1 MSSMEKWIDRYMNYI
16 AVEKGLSRN
25 TLDSYGG
32 DLVRY
37 ADFLRGL
44 GIDEIGKTSK
54 TEAMAYLLSLWKQGL
69 SPKTVAR
76 SISVLR
82 GFYRW
87 LADEGVLAGNPLED
101 MESPRTRRSL
111 PEVLSVDEVESLLN
125 QPDPSH
131 PIGMRDKAMLELLY
145 AAGLRVSELTQ
156 LPLSNVNVEAGF
168 VIVLGKGSKQRVVPM
183 GQEAIHWLNQYLEDS
198 RTKLLGNKRSP
209 LVFVSQWGRGMSRQA
224 FWKTIKKYALMAGIR
239 KKISPHT
246 IRHSFASHL
255 LEGGADLRS
264 VQSLLGHVDIST
276 TQIYTH
282 VTRERLKRVHARY
295 HPRP

>member
-1 MSSMEKWIDRYMNYI
+1 MEKWIDSYMNYI
-16 AVEKGLSRN
+16 TVEKGLSRN

-156 LPLSNVNVEAGF
+156 LPLSNVNVEAGY
-168 VIVLGKGSKQRVVPM
+168 VIVLGKGGKQRIVPM
-183 GQEAIHWLNQYLEDS
+183 GQEALHWLSHYLEDS
-198 RTKLLGNKRSP
+198 RSRLLGDKRSP
-209 LVFVSQWGRGMSRQA
+209 LVFVSQWRRGMSRQA
-224 FWKTIKKYALMAGIR
+224 FWKIIKKYALMAGIR

>member
-1 MSSMEKWIDRYMNYI
+1 MEKWIDSYMNYI
-16 AVEKGLSRN
+16 TVEKGLSRN

-37 ADFLRGL
+37 ADFLGGL

-156 LPLSNVNVEAGF
+156 LPLSNVNVEAGY
-168 VIVLGKGSKQRVVPM
+168 VIVLGKGGKQRIVPM
-183 GQEAIHWLNQYLEDS
+183 GQEALHWLSQYLEDS
-198 RTKLLGNKRSP
+198 RSRLLGDKRSP
-209 LVFVSQWGRGMSRQA
+209 LVFVSQWRRGMSRQA
-224 FWKTIKKYALMAGIR
+224 FWKIIKKYALMAGIR

>member
-1 MSSMEKWIDRYMNYI
+1 MERWIDSYMNYI
-16 AVEKGLSRN
+16 TVEKGLSVN
-25 TLDSYGG
+25 TLDSYSG

-37 ADFLRGL
+37 ANFLRGM
-44 GIDEIGKTSK
+44 GIVDIGETSK
-54 TEAMAYLLSLWKQGL
+54 LEVMAYLLSLRKQSL
-69 SPKTVAR
+69 SGKTVAR

-87 LADEGVLAGNPLED
+87 LSDEGVLQGNPLED
-101 MESPRTRRSL
+101 MESPRTTRSL
-111 PEVLSVDEVESLLN
+111 PEVLSLDEVESLLN
-125 QPDPSH
+125 QPDPSN

-145 AAGLRVSELTQ
+145 ATGLRVSELTN
-156 LPLSNVNVEAGF
+156 LVLNDINMEAGYLS
-168 VIVLGKGSKQRVVPM
+168 VLGKGARQRIVPM
-183 GQEAIHWLNQYLEDS
+183 GQGALHWLMRYLEGS
-198 RTKLLGNKRSP
+198 RKRLLGNNQSR
-209 LVFVSQWGRGMSRQA
+209 LAFVSQWGKGMTRQG
-224 FWKTIKKYALMAGIR
+224 FWKIMKKYALMAGIR

-246 IRHSFASHL
+246 LRHSFASHL

-282 VTRERLKRVHARY
+282 VTRERLKRVHARF

>member
-1 MSSMEKWIDRYMNYI
+1 MERWIDSYMNYI
-16 AVEKGLSRN
+16 TVEKGLSVN
-25 TLDSYGG
+25 TLDSYSG

-37 ADFLRGL
+37 ANFLRGM
-44 GIDEIGKTSK
+44 GIVDIGETSK
-54 TEAMAYLLSLWKQGL
+54 LEVMTYLLSLRKQGL
-69 SPKTVAR
+69 SGKTMAR

-87 LADEGVLAGNPLED
+87 LSDEGVLQANPLED
-101 MESPRTRRSL
+101 MESPRTIRSL
-111 PEVLSVDEVESLLN
+111 PEVLSLDEVESLLN
-125 QPDPSH
+125 QPDPSN

-145 AAGLRVSELTQ
+145 ATGLRVSELTN
-156 LPLSNVNVEAGF
+156 LVLNDINVEAGYLS
-168 VIVLGKGSKQRVVPM
+168 VLGKGARQRIVPM
-183 GQEAIHWLNQYLEDS
+183 GQVALHWLMRYLEGS
-198 RTKLLGNKRSP
+198 RKRLLGNNQSR
-209 LVFVSQWGRGMSRQA
+209 LAFVSQWGKGMTRQG
-224 FWKTIKKYALMAGIR
+224 FWKIMKKYALMAGIR

-246 IRHSFASHL
+246 LRHSFASHL

-295 HPRP
+295 HPRS